1 MRFWRYTQ
9 REECDVTNIAVIVNT
24 LAVILGS
31 LFGTFMGGRIGDK
44 IKVVLFQTV
53 GLTTI
58 AIGTKMTL
66 QTNEYLIVLG
76 SMALGG
82 ILGHVVGIE
91 EKLGRLANVIE
102 KSEGE
107 TRFVKGFVT
116 ASVLFLVGPMTI
128 LGCLNAGLKGDNE
141 LIFIKSLLDGI
152 SSAILASMYGIGVL
166 MSALSVY
173 IFQGLLVTFSGYLSF
188 LSEGVFLKD
197 FTGTGGLIILATGIR
212 LLDVKDIK
220 AGNFLPAL
228 FFSPLFDW
236 IFMK

>member
-1 MRFWRYTQ
+1 M
-9 REECDVTNIAVIVNT
+9 TNIAVIVNT

-31 LFGTFMGGRIGDK
+31 LFGTFVGGRIGDK

-152 SSAILASMYGIGVL
+152 SSTILASMYGIGVL
-166 MSALSVY
+166 M
-173 IFQGLLVTFSGYLSF
+173 
-188 LSEGVFLKD
+188 
-197 FTGTGGLIILATGIR
+197 
-212 LLDVKDIK
+212 
-220 AGNFLPAL
+220 
-228 FFSPLFDW
+228 
-236 IFMK
+236 

>member
-1 MRFWRYTQ
+1 M
-9 REECDVTNIAVIVNT
+9 TNIAVIVNT

-44 IKVVLFQTV
+44 IKVVLFQTI

-66 QTNEYLIVLG
+66 QTSEYLIVLG

-141 LIFIKSLLDGI
+141 LIFIKSLLDCI
-152 SSAILASMYGIGVL
+152 SSTILASMYGIGVL
-166 MSALSVY
+166 MSALNVY
-173 IFQGLLVTFSGYLSF
+173 IFQGLLVTFSGCLSF
-188 LSEGVFLKD
+188 LSEDVFLKD

>member
-1 MRFWRYTQ
+1 M
-9 REECDVTNIAVIVNT
+9 TNIAVVVNT
-24 LAVILGS
+24 VAVIFGS
-31 LFGTFMGGRIGDK
+31 LFGTFVGKRIGDK
-44 IKVVLFQTV
+44 IKLVLFQTV

-58 AIGTKMTL
+58 AIGLRMSL
-66 QTNEYLIVLG
+66 QTSEYLIVLG

-82 ILGHVVGIE
+82 ILGHIVGIE
-91 EKLGRLANVIE
+91 EKLGKLANVVE
-102 KSEGE
+102 RSEGE

-152 SSAILASMYGIGVL
+152 SSTILASMYGIGVL
-166 MSALSVY
+166 MSAVSVY
-173 IFQGLLVTFSGYLSF
+173 VFQGLLVTFSSYLSF
-188 LSEGVFLKD
+188 LSQDPFIKD
-197 FTGTGGLIILATGIR
+197 FTGTGGLIILAIGIR
-212 LLDVKDIK
+212 LLEVKDIK

-236 IFMK
+236 IFMR